1 MLTPTIPPSARSP
14 ITLGR
19 GWFGDRGVPWAGG
32 FPRRA
37 EQGLLKLPTPQGS
50 QDHLHLPSQTL
61 TIKGSHW
68 RSSPD
73 SGQASH

>member
-1 MLTPTIPPSARSP
+1 MLTPTIPPSARFP

-37 EQGLLKLPTPQGS
+37 EQGLLKLPRAARTTSTFP
-50 QDHLHLPSQTL
+50 HRPS
-61 TIKGSHW
+61 
-68 RSSPD
+68 R
-73 SGQASH
+73 